1 MLPLTLCPG
10 IQFSGILSSRLILTG
25 EKVHYWHHGGIGD
38 FKVTEPMVLGH
49 ESSGVIDQ
57 VGAGVKTLK
66 PGDRVT
72 MEPGKPCR
80 RCDACKVGTYNLCPS
95 MAFAATPPHDGTLA
109 KYYRLPED
117 LCYKLPDNLSLEEG
131 ALVEPLSVAVHV
143 VRQQAK
149 VTPGSS
155 VVVFGA
161 GPVGLFCCAV
171 AKAFG
176 AAKVVAVDIQT
187 PRLDFA
193 REFAA
198 TASFL
203 PEGNAT
209 AAENAARLVDEN
221 GLGGARGADVVIDAS
236 GAEAS
241 INTGIHA
248 LRPGGTY
255 VQAGMGRDEVRFP
268 ITAACTKELN
278 VRGSFRYSAGDY
290 KLAIEL
296 LASGL
301 VKGKDLITGVVKFED
316 AEKAFQQVKGGAS
329 IKTLIAG
336 VE

>member
-1 MLPLTLCPG
+1 
-10 IQFSGILSSRLILTG
+10 
-25 EKVHYWHHGGIGD
+25 
-38 FKVTEPMVLGH
+38 MVLGH
-49 ESSGVIDQ
+49 ESSGIVEQ
-57 VGAGVKTLK
+57 VGNKVTTLK

-72 MEPGKPCR
+72 MEPGQPCR
-80 RCDACKVGTYNLCPS
+80 RCDACKAGTYNLCPS
-95 MAFAATPPHDGTLA
+95 MAFAATPPIDGTLA

-117 LCYKLPDNLSLEEG
+117 LCFKLPDNLSLEEG

-143 VRQQAK
+143 VRQAS
-149 VTPGSS
+149 VTPGTS

-176 AAKVVAVDIQT
+176 AAKVVAVDIQAG
-187 PRLDFA
+187 RLEFA

-198 TASFL
+198 TASYL
-203 PEGNAT
+203 PGNMSAVEN
-209 AAENAARLVDEN
+209 ASRLVAENS
-221 GLGGARGADVVIDAS
+221 LGGGAGADVVIDAS

-278 VRGSFRYSAGDY
+278 VRGSFRYSSGDY
-290 KLAIEL
+290 KLAIQL
-296 LASGL
+296 LASQL
-301 VKGKDLITGVVKFED
+301 VRGKDLITGVVKFED
-316 AEKAFQQVKGGAS
+316 AEKAFQQVKAGAS